1 MALEH
6 LTTIEK
12 VWGLVSFSGLQLN
25 LFSLYMHFGIFMDSE
40 WLMWNNFLVSLTCII
55 RVL

>member
-25 LFSLYMHFGIFMDSE
+25 LFSLHMHFGIFMDGE
-40 WLMWNNFLVSLTCII
+40 WLMWNNVLVSLII